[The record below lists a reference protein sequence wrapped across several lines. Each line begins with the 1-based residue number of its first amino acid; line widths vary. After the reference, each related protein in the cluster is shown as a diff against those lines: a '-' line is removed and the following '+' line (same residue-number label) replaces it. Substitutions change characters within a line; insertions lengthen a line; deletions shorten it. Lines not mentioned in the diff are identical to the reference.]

1 MSNSVG
7 GKSNPHYIESVNEN
21 YTMNTMN
28 STTSIVCNASSF
40 EFTDPLPG
48 VKKQCMCDN
57 AQTVTTRETVQVIKD
72 SWRSKK
78 LVNELHDIL
87 LKAQG
92 QLKNETEASDAS

>member
-1 MSNSVG
+1 
-7 GKSNPHYIESVNEN
+7 
-21 YTMNTMN
+21 
-28 STTSIVCNASSF
+28 
-40 EFTDPLPG
+40 
-48 VKKQCMCDN
+48 
-57 AQTVTTRETVQVIKD
+57 VTTRETVQVIKD